1 MTGRRRYKSA
11 KHSGLAKENK
21 RGGEDQGNH
30 RKNRATDHQSILLLP
45 NQSCHQCFCSETCNK

>member
-21 RGGEDQGNH
+21 RGGEDQLRRPH
-30 RKNRATDHQSILLLP
+30 KKQSNRSSINPVATQSILPPMFLFRNL
-45 NQSCHQCFCSETCNK
+45 